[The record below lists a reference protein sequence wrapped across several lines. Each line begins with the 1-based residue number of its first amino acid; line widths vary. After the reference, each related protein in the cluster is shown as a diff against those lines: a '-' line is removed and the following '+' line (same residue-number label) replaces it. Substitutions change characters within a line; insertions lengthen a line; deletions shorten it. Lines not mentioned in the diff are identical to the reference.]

1 MAPTQSKPVAGSAAA
16 SARTI
21 QALRAVIS
29 QSTSTY
35 LRHRTT
41 ISRAVYITLFVALI
55 ARARNAVTDH
65 RAASAREAKERA
77 SKSGTTAAAPGDE
90 DGKQVKVGLNREFLR
105 SLGRLLRIVLPGWR
119 TKEAGLLFGHSFFLV
134 ARSLI
139 SLKVAAMDGAIV
151 KALVKGNGREFLM
164 RIMWWMAIAV
174 PATFTNSMLAYHQA
188 ELALHC
194 RARLTQHIQ
203 DQYLSKLTFYGIAA
217 LDDRIKNADQLIAVD
232 VTKFSNS
239 LTELYGDLAKPMLD
253 MIIYTV
259 SLSRSVGGEGVVFMA
274 LLVQLSSAFMRA
286 VTPPFGKYAAD
297 QNRLEGEFRFQHSR
311 LIDYAE
317 EVALF
322 AGQAAEKDT
331 LDKGYFTLIKHV
343 NYLIRR
349 RLYHGIM
356 EDYVIKYIWGAMGLL
371 LCSVPVFFKIP
382 GQAVMNMGDRTGS
395 FVTNRRMLMSASD
408 AFGRITASY
417 KEIMQLAGYTSRVS
431 SLLDV
436 MTDIRDSNYSKK
448 LVSSSGTESNAAVLK
463 GRGKVIES
471 TDIKFIDV
479 PIISPNGDVL
489 VPALSFTL
497 KQGDHLLVVGPNGC
511 GKSSLFRILGGLW
524 PVYGGTVHKPPFSDI
539 FYIPQRPYLARG
551 SLRQQ
556 IIYPDSPARMREKGV
571 TDADLTKILHKLS
584 LENLLEVPEQQRLQL
599 LQQQQP
605 SPAQPQLPGTT
616 AAAAGPV
623 GTGWDAEAEWRDIL
637 SGGVQQRIAMARLFY
652 HRPRYAILDECTSSV
667 TLDSEKIMY
676 DTAKALGI
684 TLMTVSHRRSLW
696 KYHTH
701 ILQFDG
707 QGKYVFTRLDAER
720 RLKLEDEKEELEVML
735 RSMPDVERRIKEL
748 EASAE

>member
-1 MAPTQSKPVAGSAAA
+1 MAPTQSKPVAGSAATRA
-16 SARTI
+16 LTI
-21 QALRAVIS
+21 QTIRALIS
-29 QSTSTY
+29 QSTSAY

-41 ISRAVYITLFVALI
+41 ISRAVYITLFVALVT
-55 ARARNAVTDH
+55 RARNAVVDH
-65 RAASAREAKERA
+65 KSASAREARDRA
-77 SKSGTTAAAPGDE
+77 EKSGTTPAAGDE
-90 DGKQVKVGLNREFLR
+90 GGKEKKVGLNREFLR
-105 SLGRLLRIVLPGWR
+105 SLGRLLRIVLPSWK
-119 TKEAGLLFGHSFFLV
+119 TKEAGLLLGHSFFLV
-134 ARSLI
+134 VRSLI

-151 KALVKGNGREFLM
+151 KALVKGNGREFIT
-164 RIMWWMAIAV
+164 RIVYWMAISV

-188 ELALHC
+188 ELALRC

-232 VTKFSNS
+232 VTKFSSS

-253 MIIYTV
+253 MVIYTV

-286 VTPPFGKYAAD
+286 LTPPFGKFAAD
-297 QNRLEGEFRFQHSR
+297 QGRLEGDFRFQHSR

-317 EVALF
+317 EVALY

-356 EDYVIKYIWGAMGLL
+356 EDYVIKYIWGALGLL

-395 FVTNRRMLMSASD
+395 FVTNRRMLVSASD
-408 AFGRITASY
+408 AFGRITSSY
-417 KEIMQLAGYTSRVS
+417 KEIMELAGYTSRVS

-436 MTDIRDSNYSKK
+436 MADVRDGNYSKK

-471 TDIKFIDV
+471 TDIQFMDV

-489 VPALSFTL
+489 VPALSFAL

-511 GKSSLFRILGGLW
+511 GKSSMFRILGGLW

-539 FYIPQRPYLARG
+539 FYIPQRPYLSRG

-556 IIYPDSPARMREKGV
+556 IIYPDSPSRMREKGV
-571 TDADLTKILHKLS
+571 TDADLARILRILS
-584 LENLLEVPEQQRLQL
+584 LENLLEVQEQQQLQL
-599 LQQQQP
+599 LQQQPPQTP
-605 SPAQPQLPGTT
+605 GSSGAAPNPA
-616 AAAAGPV
+616 APV
-623 GTGWDAEAEWRDIL
+623 GSGWDAEAEWRDVL

-667 TLDSEKIMY
+667 TLDAEKVMY
-676 DTAKALGI
+676 DTAKSLGI

-707 QGKYVFTRLDAER
+707 QGKYVFSRLDAER
-720 RLKLEDEKEELEVML
+720 RLRLEDEKEDLEVLL
-735 RSMPDVERRIKEL
+735 RGMPDVERRIREL
-748 EASAE
+748 EGGGVE